1 MSAARRRV
9 LLLTYF
15 FPPIGGAGAQRSAQL
30 ARYLPEL
37 GYDPVVVTGPGSP
50 DYHWTPVDDAMTA
63 GIPSSV
69 AVHRVP
75 APEPPRSSGRRER
88 AERWLRLRSEWQ
100 RWWLAGALRAA
111 REVGEV
117 DLVHAT
123 LAPYETADAALA
135 VAWALGKPLLVD
147 LEDPWALDEMRVYP
161 SGLHRRLEL
170 RRMRRTLAAADAV
183 VMNTNEA
190 AARVRRFPELR
201 NTLVA
206 AIPNGYDGADFDGES
221 PPSPNGAF
229 RIVHTGSLHT
239 DFGRWLRRRRLAR
252 RLLGG
257 AAPGVDF
264 LTRSHVFLLDAV
276 ERVRAANP
284 ALGSKVEVHLAGP
297 LTAADEEVA
306 QQSSSVRAH
315 GFLPHDETVRLVR
328 SADLLFLPMHDL
340 PEGRRVSI
348 VPCKTYEYL
357 ASGRPIL
364 AAVPDGDARDLLAE
378 ADGTFLCRPA
388 DTGAIAAAVAAE
400 LERWSSGTPT
410 RARRDDVVRRHEARA
425 IVRDVAAV
433 YATLH

>member
-1 MSAARRRV
+1 
-9 LLLTYF
+9 
-15 FPPIGGAGAQRSAQL
+15 
-30 ARYLPEL
+30 
-37 GYDPVVVTGPGSP
+37 
-50 DYHWTPVDDAMTA
+50 
-63 GIPSSV
+63 
-69 AVHRVP
+69 HRLS

-88 AERWLRLRSEWQ
+88 AERWLRIRSEWQ
-100 RWWLAGALRAA
+100 RWWLAGAVRAA

-264 LTRSHVFLLDAV
+264 LTRSHVFLLDAA

-297 LTAADEEVA
+297 LTA
-306 QQSSSVRAH
+306 
-315 GFLPHDETVRLVR
+315 
-328 SADLLFLPMHDL
+328 
-340 PEGRRVSI
+340 
-348 VPCKTYEYL
+348 
-357 ASGRPIL
+357 
-364 AAVPDGDARDLLAE
+364 E
-378 ADGTFLCRPA
+378 ADGTFRCRPA